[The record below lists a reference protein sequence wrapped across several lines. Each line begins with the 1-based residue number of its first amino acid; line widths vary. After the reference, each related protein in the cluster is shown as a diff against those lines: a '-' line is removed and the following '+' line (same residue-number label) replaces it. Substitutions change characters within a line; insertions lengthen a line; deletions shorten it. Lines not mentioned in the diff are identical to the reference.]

1 MIFDDY
7 YKLVLSIGAILI
19 FLMAFFLWFYP
30 RSFFANKVLGV
41 LIFLWGYTVLIF
53 VLQSIEFWARFPHL
67 LGLGTS
73 FVLLFF
79 PLVYFYTKTYLYKDA
94 RKLRLFWKHM
104 IPMLLYWIAFSPFY
118 FQSGE
123 SKSVSILADGGIPH
137 WVRNLWQLADTVIII
152 QGVFYTLISIR
163 LLDHF
168 QYFRGRRLTKVQ
180 NNAVHWLKQFI
191 IINVLLWAVGAA
203 GALLEI
209 LQFNAPFD
217 LFKIYY
223 LGLTGLTLWM
233 GYFTLKKPHL
243 FSEGQNIRT
252 IVKNNGEEEGQQ
264 IDARLS
270 ADLRMLIEYLEKD
283 KPYLNNELNLQNL
296 SDRTGLTKH
305 RISEIFNKALNKTF
319 NDVINEYRTS
329 EAIRLMNEGVHK
341 QHTLTSL
348 AEMAG
353 FNSKATFNR
362 IFKKNTGKTPSE
374 YIQNVE

>member
-1 MIFDDY
+1 MEEF
-7 YKLVLSIGAILI
+7 YKLTLVIGAALI

-41 LIFLWGYTVLIF
+41 LIFFWGFTVLLFVIQSKEFYIRYPHIF
-53 VLQSIEFWARFPHL
+53 GI
-67 LGLGTS
+67 GTG

-79 PLVYFYTKTYLYKDA
+79 PLIYLYIKTYLYKDA
-94 RKLRLFWKHM
+94 RQLKTFWKHT
-104 IPMLLYWIAFSPFY
+104 IPLVLFWMAFSPFY
-118 FQSGE
+118 FQSAAV
-123 SKSVSILADGGIPH
+123 KSSIIAEGIPE
-137 WVRNLWQLADTVIII
+137 WLRTLLRIVDIVIIT
-152 QGVFYTLISIR
+152 QGVFYTLISLR

-168 QYFRGRRLTKVQ
+168 QYFRERRLSETQSKAI
-180 NNAVHWLKQFI
+180 NWLKQLI
-191 IINVLLWAVGAA
+191 LINVLLWAVGAS

-209 LQFNAPFD
+209 IKFNAPFD

-243 FSEGQNIRT
+243 FSEGQNI
-252 IVKNNGEEEGQQ
+252 KNITKAKSEESEEEVDDK
-264 IDARLS
+264 IKED
-270 ADLRMLIEYLEKD
+270 LEKLVSYMD
-283 KPYLNNELNLQNL
+283 ESKPYLNNEMNLQHL
-296 SDRTGLTKH
+296 SEGTELSKH
-305 RISEIFNKALNKTF
+305 RISEVINKALNKTF
-319 NDVINEYRTS
+319 YDVINMYRTN
-329 EAIRLMNEGVHK
+329 EAIRLMNEGFHK

-374 YIQNVE
+374 FIKSIE